1 MEKNSKQEDLIEK
14 MEFFISEI
22 KKFILDNNILL
33 PENLKENE
41 LFNSN
46 FNKKFKNDNKND
58 DNEKNYNYI
67 DRKKYIPY
75 EMEKITLIKKMNLI
89 IIL

>member
-41 LFNSN
+41 LFNSD
-46 FNKKFKNDNKND
+46 FSKKFKNDS
-58 DNEKNYNYI
+58 
-67 DRKKYIPY
+67 
-75 EMEKITLIKKMNLI
+75 
-89 IIL
+89 